1 MKKILFFT
9 AMLFVAMQATAS
21 DIDATTARSVAMRF
35 LSQMASTGRRAA
47 PAAHSDIHLVYT
59 EQNPSVASQA
69 AYYIFNTCDSYVI
82 VAGDD
87 RAEEVLA
94 HGDAPI
100 DMNNLPSA
108 MRYWLNCY
116 KQEME
121 YLQAHP
127 ELEVTSARHKAA
139 PRPSASVQ
147 PLLTALWSQEYP
159 YYNQCPTSNGA
170 RCVTGC
176 AATSLSMVFYY
187 WKYPTAPTPSIPAYR
202 TSTLNM
208 YIDELPPTTFDWD
221 NMLDTYRGNFSSQQ
235 SNAMAWLMRYVGQT
249 EEMDYTPSSSGT
261 YGWNIM
267 HAVQLFGYDSD
278 ARYVYKDNYTDEEWA
293 ELLQTELQSSRPIE
307 FCAYGGM
314 SGHAFNV
321 DGYDAV
327 NDQYHINWGW
337 GGQANGY
344 FSLNAFRG
352 GGTTYKSGQQM
363 VIGLEPP
370 ATKPTIRADRRR
382 LALVT
387 YVDRATTARFTVKGK
402 LLNNGVTLTLNDPT
416 GAYSLN
422 VNQISKSDLNWGKQV
437 VVTFK
442 PDHAADFQDA
452 SITLSSEGAD
462 DLTIYLDGTGV
473 LETYDPVMTVAENA
487 DGSSINVQWQD
498 KTPTHNVKN
507 YRIEVGPVPFHETR
521 LMQSF
526 EEEYNGNSNTDWS
539 TRMDEIT
546 GTAGWSGYKVYR
558 GNGYITL
565 GSATKKGWI
574 QTPAIDMRGNNGVM
588 TVKVTAMSTS
598 SETTVPLKVSCG
610 TSDTTILVTN
620 KNAQHSLLLPC
631 PASTAA
637 TVRLE
642 NSIPGKR
649 VLLSKLEVMAGD
661 DYSPIS
667 SDEMSIVEGISSPS
681 YLLDNVSP
689 GFYALRVQAVYTDG
703 SVSQWSN
710 RLFVQLD
717 WARGD
722 VNHDCEVN
730 IADVNTLIDVITV
743 QTHEVATS
751 ASDINGDGEVN
762 IADINALIDM
772 ILNQ

>member
-1 MKKILFFT
+1 MKKLLLPLLALLTIHAGAENVDSL
-9 AMLFVAMQATAS
+9 AARKVAAAFLNQTVSNGRLMSSSAQNLKLVKTVQSAAKS
-21 DIDATTARSVAMRF
+21 DA
-35 LSQMASTGRRAA
+35 
-47 PAAHSDIHLVYT
+47 
-59 EQNPSVASQA
+59 A
-69 AYYIFNTCDSYVI
+69 AYYIFNANASYVI

-94 HGDAPI
+94 YGDAPI
-100 DMNNLPSA
+100 DMDNLPSA

-116 KQEME
+116 LQEME

-127 ELEVTSARHKAA
+127 ELEVSSARHKAA

-147 PLLTALWSQEYP
+147 PLLTAMWSQEYP
-159 YYNQCPTSNGA
+159 YYNQCPISNGSY
-170 RCVTGC
+170 CVTGC
-176 AATSLSMVFYY
+176 AATSLSMIFYY
-187 WKYPTAPTPSIPAYR
+187 WKYPTEPTPSIPAYR
-202 TSTLNM
+202 TFSLNM
-208 YIDELPPTTFDWD
+208 YIEELPPITFDWD
-221 NMLDTYRGNFSSQQ
+221 NMLDVYRGNFSTQQ
-235 SNAMAWLMRYVGQT
+235 SNAMAWLMRYVGQA

-267 HAVQLFGYDSD
+267 HAVELFGYDSD
-278 ARYVYKDNYTDEEWA
+278 ARYVYKDNYTDEGWA

-307 FCAYGGM
+307 FCAYGGT

-327 NDQYHINWGW
+327 NNQYHINWGW

-344 FSLNAFRG
+344 FSLNAFKG

-382 LALVT
+382 LGMVS
-387 YVDRATTARFTVKGK
+387 YVDRTTTARFTVKGK

-422 VNQISKSDLNWGKQV
+422 VNQISKSDLNRGKQV
-437 VVTFK
+437 IVTFK
-442 PDHAADFQDA
+442 PDHVADFQDA
-452 SITLSSEGAD
+452 SITLSSDGAD

-473 LETYDPVMTVAENA
+473 LETYDPIMTVAEKA
-487 DGSSINVQWQD
+487 DASTISVQWQD

-507 YRIEVGPVPFHETR
+507 YRIEVGSVPFHETR

-539 TRMDEIT
+539 TRLDEIT
-546 GTAGWSGYKVYR
+546 GTSGWSGYKVYR

-565 GSATKKGWI
+565 GSATKKGWL
-574 QTPAIDMRGNNGVM
+574 QTPAVDMRGNDGLI
-588 TVKVTAMSTS
+588 TVRFTARSTS
-598 SETTVPLKVSCG
+598 SEIAVPLKLSCAG
-610 TSDTTILVTN
+610 IDTTIIVSNEKTEQSVLM
-620 KNAQHSLLLPC
+620 PC
-631 PASTAA
+631 PASAAA

-642 NSIPGKR
+642 NSVSGKR
-649 VLLSKLEVMAGD
+649 VLLSRLEVCAGD
-661 DYSPIS
+661 DYTLV
-667 SDEMSIVEGISSPS
+667 DTEKMSYVEGITALS
-681 YLLDNVSP
+681 YLLDNMTP

-703 SVSQWSN
+703 TASQWSN

-717 WARGD
+717 WTRGD

-730 IADVNTLIDVITV
+730 IADVNTIIDVITA

-762 IADINALIDM
+762 IADVNALIDI
-772 ILNQ
+772 ILN

>member
-235 SNAMAWLMRYVGQT
+235 SNAMAWLMRYVGQA

-278 ARYVYKDNYTDEEWA
+278 ASYVYKDNYTDEEWA

-452 SITLSSEGAD
+452 CITLSSDGAD

-473 LETYDPVMTVAENA
+473 LETYDPVMTVAEKA
-487 DGSSINVQWQD
+487 DGSSISVQWQD

-521 LMQSF
+521 LMQCF

-631 PASTAA
+631 PASTTA

-717 WARGD
+717 WTRGD

>member
-1 MKKILFFT
+1 
-9 AMLFVAMQATAS
+9 
-21 DIDATTARSVAMRF
+21 
-35 LSQMASTGRRAA
+35 
-47 PAAHSDIHLVYT
+47 
-59 EQNPSVASQA
+59 
-69 AYYIFNTCDSYVI
+69 
-82 VAGDD
+82 
-87 RAEEVLA
+87 
-94 HGDAPI
+94 
-100 DMNNLPSA
+100 
-108 MRYWLNCY
+108 
-116 KQEME
+116 
-121 YLQAHP
+121 
-127 ELEVTSARHKAA
+127 
-139 PRPSASVQ
+139 
-147 PLLTALWSQEYP
+147 
-159 YYNQCPTSNGA
+159 
-170 RCVTGC
+170 
-176 AATSLSMVFYY
+176 MVFYY

-235 SNAMAWLMRYVGQT
+235 SNAMAWLMRYVGQA

-370 ATKPTIRADRRR
+370 ATKPTIRANRRR
-382 LALVT
+382 LGLVS
-387 YVDRATTARFTVKGK
+387 YVDKATTASFTVKGK

-416 GAYSLN
+416 GAYRLN
-422 VNQISKSDLNWGKQV
+422 VNQISKNDLVRGKQV
-437 VVTFK
+437 IVTFT
-442 PDHAADFQDA
+442 PDHVADFQDA
-452 SITLSSEGAD
+452 SITLSSDGAD
-462 DLTIYLDGTGV
+462 DLTIYLDGNGV
-473 LETYDPVMTVAENA
+473 LETYDPVMTVAEKA
-487 DGSSINVQWQD
+487 DGSSISVQWQD
-498 KTPTHNVKN
+498 KTPTHNVEN

-526 EEEYNGNSNTDWS
+526 EEEYSGNSNTDWS
-539 TRMDEIT
+539 TRIDEIT
-546 GTAGWSGYKVYR
+546 GTAGWSGHKVYR

-574 QTPAIDMRGNNGVM
+574 QTPAVDMRGNNGLI
-588 TVKVTAMSTS
+588 TAKVTAMCTS
-598 SETTVPLKVSCG
+598 SEIAVPLKLSCG
-610 TSDTTILVTN
+610 DIDTTIIVSNEKTEQSVLM
-620 KNAQHSLLLPC
+620 SC
-631 PASTAA
+631 PASAAA

-642 NSIPGKR
+642 NSISGKR
-649 VLLSKLEVMAGD
+649 VLLSKLEVCAGD
-661 DYSPIS
+661 DYTII
-667 SDEMSIVEGISSPS
+667 DTDKMSYVEGITDLS
-681 YLLDNVSP
+681 YLLDDMTP